1 MHMVECRIFPFC
13 MFRIFDVKS
22 VKWTGTESVLFL
34 LMSVRVVS
42 NNEDTIYLASTV
54 YPKHYMC

>member
-1 MHMVECRIFPFC
+1 

-34 LMSVRVVS
+34 LMSIRVVS
-42 NNEDTIYLASTV
+42 NNEDTISLASTV